1 MGTFWQTLR
10 YTLRVLAKN
19 PGFSLPINDLISS

>member
-1 MGTFWQTLR
+1 MGSLWQTLR

-19 PGFSLPINDLISS
+19 PGFILLRNDLISS